1 MVDLEPSFRPL
12 RLRGGFLPLED
23 LGLIGDGATAALVG
37 LDGSV
42 PWLCVPGFD
51 AEPLFCGLLD
61 RTGGGRFSVTPE
73 GVVEA
78 RQRYQTDT
86 GVLVTELRTA
96 TGLVRLT
103 DALALR
109 SGADLTDDTPA
120 DRGELVRL
128 VEVLDGTVGL
138 RVDVQPRGGGFAR
151 PAFGGLEIQASRLP
165 GVRLHL
171 RSSHPLSGGLY
182 NRYDLARGDR
192 VDLVLSWG
200 RIHRHHRLDA
210 EASLRQTAAAWRR
223 WMTGFEYDG
232 PQEAMVRRAAI
243 TLKLCDHWVDGSVTA
258 APTSSLP
265 APVGGVRNWD
275 YRYAWIRD
283 AAFAVFALRRIG
295 FGGEADAFLGWVLD
309 AFEQSRRPRIMYT
322 LAGGPV
328 PDEQVDPALG
338 GYRDSAPVRWGNGAA
353 DQRQHDV
360 YGEVMD
366 CADQWSRA
374 GGQVEPGLWAGLAGV
389 ADAAART
396 WRQPDQGIWE
406 VRSEGRV
413 FTYSA
418 GLCQVALDRAAAMA
432 DRLGLPGPVPRWRAT
447 AEEIRRA
454 IVEDAWNER
463 AQTICEH
470 LDGEGGV
477 DASLLALPLRHVVA
491 ADHPRM
497 VATTRAVTEQLDAG
511 DGLLYR
517 YRHDESPDGIP
528 GDEGAFLL
536 CSFWLV
542 DNLTGQGR
550 LDEAEELY
558 ASLCGRANPLGLL
571 AEQVDPATGELV
583 GNFPQ
588 AFSHIGVI
596 ASGVALARAKEAAAA

>member
-1 MVDLEPSFRPL
+1 MVEAEPAFRPV
-12 RLRGGFLPLED
+12 RPRDGFPALED

-37 LDGSV
+37 LDGGV
-42 PWLCVPGFD
+42 VWLCVPGFD
-51 AEPLFCGLLD
+51 ADPLFCGLLD
-61 RTGGGRFSVTPE
+61 RTGGGRFEVAPD

-78 RQRYQTDT
+78 RQRYLGDT

-109 SGADLTDDTPA
+109 SGADLADDTPA

-128 VEVLDGTVGL
+128 VEVLDGTAEV
-138 RVDVQPRGGGFAR
+138 RVDLEPHGGAIAR
-151 PAFGGLEIQASRLP
+151 AALGGLEIQAALLP

-171 RSSHPLSGGLY
+171 RSSHPLNGGLR
-182 NRYDLARGDR
+182 NRYTMRGGDR
-192 VDLVLSWG
+192 MELVLSWG
-200 RIHRHHRLDA
+200 RVHRHHRLDA
-210 EASLRQTAAAWRR
+210 GESLEQTAAAWRR
-223 WMTGFEYDG
+223 WMTGFDYAG
-232 PQEAMVRRAAI
+232 PQEALVRRAAV
-243 TLKLCDHWVDGSVTA
+243 TLKLCDHWVNGSIVA

-275 YRYAWIRD
+275 YRYTWIRD
-283 AAFAVFALRRIG
+283 AAFAVFAMRRIG

-322 LAGGPV
+322 PAGGPV
-328 PDEQVDPALG
+328 PDERVDPGLR

-360 YGEVMD
+360 YGEILD

-374 GGQVEPGLWAGLAGV
+374 GGRVEPGLWDGLAGL

-406 VRSEGRV
+406 VRNEGHV
-413 FTYSA
+413 HTYSA
-418 GLCQVALDRAAAMA
+418 AMCQVALERAAGMA
-432 DRLGLPGPVPRWRAT
+432 ERLDLPGPAPRWRAT
-447 AEEIRRA
+447 ADKIRRS
-454 IVEDAWNER
+454 ILEDAWDDG
-463 AQTICEH
+463 AQTITEH
-470 LDGEGGV
+470 LGDGGGV
-477 DASLLALPLRHVVA
+477 DASLLALPLRRVIP

-497 VATTRAVTEQLDAG
+497 VATTRAVTERLGAG
-511 DGLLYR
+511 GGLLHR

-550 LDEAEELY
+550 LEEAAALY
-558 ASLCGRANPLGLL
+558 ASLCDRASPLGLL
-571 AEQVDPATGELV
+571 PEQIDPATGEFA

-596 ASGVALARAKEAAAA
+596 ASGVNLSRAMAGVS